1 MFCIALDVHKESTY
15 GVVLDD
21 ASGHTVW
28 EGNFASTFR
37 AAKEVLEPYFIKG
50 SKVAIEATSCFYPL
64 YDGLKTV
71 SDISVHVVNTV
82 KLEKPAVKTDR
93 RDAQRIAHLLR
104 RNELPL
110 AYIPPKELRLQ
121 RELCTLRVRL
131 VHSCT
136 QCKNRISA
144 ILHKEGKRPIGV
156 KDAFSKKRL
165 AQLSALKGAI
175 SRGEELAEEMD
186 LLAILQ
192 KKQKRVEKSIED
204 AIGKDPA
211 LKRRVDLIDSI
222 PGFALTLSF
231 VCATE
236 LGPIS
241 RFCSAEAVAA
251 YAGMYPC
258 VASSG
263 GKTRHGGIRRVGRK
277 LFRWALIEG
286 AHAASRT
293 DNPIARYYRKK
304 ARQKRSN
311 HAAAVATANK
321 MARIMFH
328 LLSKEQPYDP
338 RLEQR
343 VQSSNPHASTKAFV
357 QSGRH

>member
-1 MFCIALDVHKESTY
+1 M
-15 GVVLDD
+15 
-21 ASGHTVW
+21 
-28 EGNFASTFR
+28 
-37 AAKEVLEPYFIKG
+37 
-50 SKVAIEATSCFYPL
+50 

-71 SDISVHVVNTV
+71 PNISVHVVNTI

-144 ILHKEGKRPIGV
+144 ILHKEGKRLIGV
-156 KDAFSKKRL
+156 KDAFSKKGI
-165 AQLSALKGAI
+165 AQLSILKEGI
-175 SRGEELAEEMD
+175 SRKEELAEELD

-192 KKQKRVEKSIED
+192 KKQKRVEKSIEE
-204 AIGKDPA
+204 AIGKDPS
-211 LKRRVDLIDSI
+211 LKKRVDLIDSI

-241 RFCSAEAVAA
+241 RFGSPEAVAA

-277 LFRWALIEG
+277 LFRWALIEA

-293 DNPIARYYRKK
+293 DNPLARYYRKK
-304 ARQKRSN
+304 SKQKKSN

-321 MARIMFH
+321 IARLMFAV
-328 LLSKEQPYDP
+328 LSKERPYDP
-338 RLEQR
+338 RLEQV
-343 VQSSNPHASTKAFV
+343 VQSLQPHASSKAFV
-357 QSGRH
+357 QSGRQLTPQIVP